1 MNEIQISTQFLFYN
15 TENGKISVRVII
27 DSENE
32 TIWTTQKGMSEIF
45 GVETQTI
52 SYHLK
57 KIFEYEE
64 LSENQVVQ
72 INFEKVDNKAFRKAA
87 YYNLDAIIAV
97 GYRVNSIQAT
107 RFRIWATQVL
117 KEYLIKGFVLDDER
131 LKQGNKVFGNDHFKE
146 LIERIREIRASER
159 LFYEKITDLYRD
171 CSEDYDAKSP
181 ITINFYKEVQ
191 NKFHYAIHQH
201 TAAEIIKLR
210 ANSEKPFMGLTSYKN
225 SKNGGK
231 VLKSDVGTAKNY
243 LTENEIKGL
252 NRLVNMFLDYAENLA
267 EKRVVSTMAD
277 WVKRLDAFLIFYEY
291 PLLTK
296 LGKVSHD
303 VAKRFAETEYAKFR
317 IKQDKE
323 YKSDFNKFV
332 EDTAAGNI
340 PIETMKKSKTKKR
353 K

>member
-1 MNEIQISTQFLFYN
+1 MNEIKISTQFLFYN
-15 TENGKISVRVII
+15 TEDGKTSVQVII
-27 DSENE
+27 DSDNE

-45 GVETQTI
+45 KISIQNISKHLKSIFESGELIENQTI
-52 SYHLK
+52 QLK
-57 KIFEYEE
+57 VERSDNQAINKI
-64 LSENQVVQ
+64 
-72 INFEKVDNKAFRKAA
+72 AF
-87 YYNLDAIIAV
+87 YNLDAIIAV
-97 GYRVNSIQAT
+97 GYRVNSVQAT
-107 RFRIWATQVL
+107 KFRIWATQVL

-131 LKQGNKVFGNDHFKE
+131 LKQGNKVFGNDYFRE

-210 ANSEKPFMGLTSYKN
+210 ANSEKPFMGLMSYKN
-225 SKNGGK
+225 SKIGGK

-277 WVKRLDAFLIFYEY
+277 WVKKLDAFLKFNEY
-291 PLLTK
+291 GSLGEVEKMTVIAFFDLMLKSIIDSVKTLKDMGFKKPEIVEKTGLT
-296 LGKVSHD
+296 
-303 VAKRFAETEYAKFR
+303 FAQ
-317 IKQDKE
+317 I
-323 YKSDFNKFV
+323 NK
-332 EDTAAGNI
+332 I
-340 PIETMKKSKTKKR
+340 I
-353 K
+353 